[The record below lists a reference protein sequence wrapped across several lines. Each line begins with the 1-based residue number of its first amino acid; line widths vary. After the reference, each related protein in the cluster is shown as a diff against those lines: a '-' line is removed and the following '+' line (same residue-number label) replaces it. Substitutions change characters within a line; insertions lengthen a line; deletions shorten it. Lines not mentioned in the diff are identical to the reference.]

1 MSSQITYN
9 YVDKEGGSHTAILE
23 NTSDYKLL
31 DAVSRAKADIDNAKR
46 FYQDTFYPLWRE

>member
-1 MSSQITYN
+1 MSSPITYN
-9 YVDKEGGSHTAILE
+9 YKDKEGGQHSIILE
-23 NTSDYKLL
+23 NTSEYKLL

>member
-1 MSSQITYN
+1 MSLQETFN
-9 YVDKEGGSHTAILE
+9 YVDKEGRSQSIILE

-31 DAVSRAKADIDNAKR
+31 DAVMRAKADIDNAKR